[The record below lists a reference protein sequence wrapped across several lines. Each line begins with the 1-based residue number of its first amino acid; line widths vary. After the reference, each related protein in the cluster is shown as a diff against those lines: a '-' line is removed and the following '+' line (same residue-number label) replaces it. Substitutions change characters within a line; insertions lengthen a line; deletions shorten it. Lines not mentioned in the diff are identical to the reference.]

1 MTHFEQKTGIFD
13 QKGVKKWSKKWPK
26 MVIFG
31 VTPKTPKLRKSR
43 FCDFCAFRVKKC
55 QLEPKNPKKPH
66 SYAKKR
72 GQKWPQNGSK
82 NDPFL
87 DPLYTG
93 FRGQKRGKTAQNGS
107 KKGSKKWPKN
117 GPNDSLWPLFNL
129 IRGPKSGQNRQKSGK
144 SWFSSFSAKSDKNDI
159 SSKNGPS
166 SIMDSS
172 WKMTHDDPLASK
184 MPKMPK
190 NPKNPVFYDTEGS
203 YLMVFSKITILAK
216 IDDNRHV
223 KVMVR
228 AKMAFLAQKGQ
239 KWDTAQRVKLQG

>member
-1 MTHFEQKTGIFD
+1 MTTFWTPSDGSKNEKKMGSIWTPSCDTCQNILPSKPVHKWPILSKKRVFLIKKGYQKVI
-13 QKGVKKWSKKWPK
+13 KKWPK

-107 KKGSKKWPKN
+107 KKGSKKWPKM
-117 GPNDSLWPLFNL
+117 
-129 IRGPKSGQNRQKSGK
+129 GPK
-144 SWFSSFSAKSDKNDI
+144 WL
-159 SSKNGPS
+159 
-166 SIMDSS
+166 IM
-172 WKMTHDDPLASK
+172 TP
-184 MPKMPK
+184 
-190 NPKNPVFYDTEGS
+190 F
-203 YLMVFSKITILAK
+203 
-216 IDDNRHV
+216 
-223 KVMVR
+223 
-228 AKMAFLAQKGQ
+228 
-239 KWDTAQRVKLQG
+239 